1 MQLTKRFFAM
11 NVLAVLVA
19 VAVTALAVMLF
30 IIVYTKWI
38 GPAANWQAFQRTLD
52 MRAGLVQIKTDAS
65 TQPFDRLLDAS
76 FQQELAEKV
85 KAIGADAVIV
95 RQREVV
101 FATTEVSRA
110 DLEKM
115 LMTTSPASNGE
126 SLRLGGREVLL
137 ARADYGLP
145 GGGQGVL
152 LLLAPLPGETDVF
165 MLLLVLA
172 AGCFLVVFLLMNS
185 WVSYRFS
192 RQVIVPVVRLKEAAQ
207 KISEGDLSGGI
218 PEEGEGEIQE
228 LSRAL
233 EMMRI
238 KLKESIY
245 LQRKYDENRRF
256 LLSSI
261 SHDLKTP
268 VTSIIGY
275 IEGIMD
281 GVARTPEKQAEYLE
295 TARAKARLVNA
306 MIDDLLLYSKLDMKQ
321 MPFHFEK
328 TNLEAYLKDCVAD
341 YQHEFAQ
348 HQLQL
353 NFIGENA
360 GPVVVNLDKER
371 FQRVLQNI
379 LDNAMKYMDRRPG
392 RVDVV
397 LRETATSAIV
407 EIRDNGK
414 GIPQEHLS
422 RIFDRF
428 YRGDP
433 ARKSSE
439 GSGLGLAIAKQIVES
454 HEGKI
459 WVTSQVGQG
468 TRFMISLKK
477 F

>member
-1 MQLTKRFFAM
+1 M
-11 NVLAVLVA
+11 
-19 VAVTALAVMLF
+19 
-30 IIVYTKWI
+30 
-38 GPAANWQAFQRTLD
+38 
-52 MRAGLVQIKTDAS
+52 
-65 TQPFDRLLDAS
+65 
-76 FQQELAEKV
+76 
-85 KAIGADAVIV
+85 
-95 RQREVV
+95 
-101 FATTEVSRA
+101 
-110 DLEKM
+110 
-115 LMTTSPASNGE
+115 
-126 SLRLGGREVLL
+126 
-137 ARADYGLP
+137 
-145 GGGQGVL
+145 
-152 LLLAPLPGETDVF
+152 
-165 MLLLVLA
+165 
-172 AGCFLVVFLLMNS
+172 
-185 WVSYRFS
+185 
-192 RQVIVPVVRLKEAAQ
+192 
-207 KISEGDLSGGI
+207 
-218 PEEGEGEIQE
+218 
-228 LSRAL
+228 
-233 EMMRI
+233 
-238 KLKESIY
+238 
-245 LQRKYDENRRF
+245 
-256 LLSSI
+256 
-261 SHDLKTP
+261 
-268 VTSIIGY
+268 TSIIGY

-295 TARAKARLVNA
+295 TAWAKARLVNA